1 MRNNKYL
8 ITGGAGFIGSH
19 LCELLLAQNH
29 KMVVVDNLSTGK
41 ISNLPV
47 GVELIEGE
55 VCDALLLAR
64 IIPQV
69 EGVFHLA
76 AIASVE
82 KSTKEWYDSTN
93 VNLMAT
99 VNVLE
104 AIAKDGRNIPCVF
117 ASSAAT
123 YGNNPN
129 CPLSEENQPAP
140 LTSYGVD
147 KYASELHCEVGS
159 NIHNIPTAALRF
171 FNVYG
176 ERQDPKSPYSGV
188 ISIFV
193 GRAVAGQDITI
204 NGDGGQMRDFIY
216 VGDIVAM
223 LYAAMQKLQNEDAQ
237 FLRFNAC
244 TGKPTTIKELAHLV
258 KKLTNSNCE
267 IKFGEARIGDIYK
280 SFGNPNLI
288 EQSLK
293 ITAKVSLEDGLERTI
308 KWMQNT

>member
-1 MRNNKYL
+1 MQNKKYL

-19 LCELLLAQNH
+19 LCELLIEQNH
-29 KMVVVDNLSTGK
+29 NVVVVDNLSTGK
-41 ISNLPV
+41 ISNLPN
-47 GVELIEGE
+47 GVELIEGN
-55 VCDALLLAR
+55 VCDAKLLNSV
-64 IIPQV
+64 IPKV
-69 EGVFHLA
+69 DGVFHLA

-82 KSTKEWYDSTN
+82 KSTKEWYDSTQT
-93 VNLMAT
+93 NLMAT

-129 CPLSEENQPAP
+129 CPLSEKEQAAP

-147 KYASELHCEVGS
+147 KYASELHCEVGA
-159 NIHNIPTAALRF
+159 NIHAIPTAALRF

-193 GRAVAGQDITI
+193 GRAVAGQNITI

-216 VGDIVAM
+216 VGDICAM
-223 LYAAMQKLQNEDAQ
+223 LYAAMQKLQAEDAQ

-258 KKLTNSNCE
+258 KKLTNSDCE

-308 KWMQNT
+308 KWLKAS